1 MFCESKFEKKSF
13 VTIFL
18 RMLMNSSHRSW
29 HGKNE
34 IKRRQDFFFEKKI
47 EKIVDGLEKSNI

>member
-1 MFCESKFEKKSF
+1 
-13 VTIFL
+13 
-18 RMLMNSSHRSW
+18 MNSSHRSW